1 VQVGRGIVWSWTT
14 PALQDRERPVVRR
27 LTTIALVCVLIA
39 VGVLRSHL
47 LPLCLLGLMGA
58 LVGLLLATQMKDSR
72 DLLRLPGMVAVAVL
86 VLVGVG
92 QLGVLGILLG
102 LILLTVATPV
112 GTSQSRF
119 SSSGA
124 ADPTPTDSAA
134 PQPHDVRRVWAPAW
148 WRMSGQDRLHR
159 RNSR

>member
-1 VQVGRGIVWSWTT
+1 M
-14 PALQDRERPVVRR
+14 RR

-39 VGVLRSHL
+39 AGVLRSHL

-72 DLLRLPGMVAVAVL
+72 DLLRTPGLVAVAVL

-102 LILLTVATPV
+102 LILLAVATPV
-112 GTSQSRF
+112 GTSESRF
-119 SSSGA
+119 SSSGP
-124 ADPTPTDSAA
+124 ADPTPADSAA
-134 PQPHDVRRVWAPAW
+134 PQPHDMCRTWARAW
-148 WRMSGQDRLHR
+148 SRKSGQGRLHR